1 MASATPKS
9 AADIQG
15 LEFDWLGSDEV
26 GCVALFS
33 TAGAGCAPA
42 EFLRDTSA
50 HDAAIEAVLALPA
63 STTARFAPELAPG
76 LPNTWR
82 VVAERGLYA
91 FDCAPTGA
99 PYRIVAAPAVP
110 IRLGALPASVA
121 DVVARIRLALRF
133 EDQTIVP
140 DDAVREVS

>member
-82 VVAERGLYA
+82 VVAERST
-91 FDCAPTGA
+91 APR
-99 PYRIVAAPAVP
+99 P
-110 IRLGALPASVA
+110 ALPTASS
-121 DVVARIRLALRF
+121 RRRPFRF
-133 EDQTIVP
+133 G
-140 DDAVREVS
+140 

>member
-76 LPNTWR
+76 LPHTCMR
-82 VVAERGLYA
+82 ST
-91 FDCAPTGA
+91 APR
-99 PYRIVAAPAVP
+99 P
-110 IRLGALPASVA
+110 ALPTASS
-121 DVVARIRLALRF
+121 RRRPFRF
-133 EDQTIVP
+133 G
-140 DDAVREVS
+140 